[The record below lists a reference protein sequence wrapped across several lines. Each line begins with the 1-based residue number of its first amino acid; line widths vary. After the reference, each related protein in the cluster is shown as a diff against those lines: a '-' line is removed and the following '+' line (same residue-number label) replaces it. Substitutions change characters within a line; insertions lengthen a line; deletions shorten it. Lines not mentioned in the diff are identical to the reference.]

1 MLLVLMCPF
10 NNIYHGLKI
19 HESHVLEC
27 NKKKQWGKNT
37 SFVKYSDSPSKIRA
51 ALKF

>member
-1 MLLVLMCPF
+1 MLLVLVRPF
-10 NNIYHGLKI
+10 NNTYHGQKI

-27 NKKKQWGKNT
+27 NKKNSEGKT
-37 SFVKYSDSPSKIRA
+37 LLLKYSDSPSKIRA